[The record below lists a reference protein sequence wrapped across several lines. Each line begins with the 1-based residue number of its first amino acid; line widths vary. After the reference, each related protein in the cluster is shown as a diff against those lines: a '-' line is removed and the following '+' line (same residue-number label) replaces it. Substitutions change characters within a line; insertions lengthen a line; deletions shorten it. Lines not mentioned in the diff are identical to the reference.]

1 MIRVVRGSS
10 LLLVSAIVAACAAH
24 RDEHQATAD
33 VQGPQTQPVTQE
45 VVAAAPK
52 EEERKLADFVF
63 FSISGY
69 RHLATQ
75 FAVHLHDDL
84 NIVLFE
90 RG

>member
-52 EEERKLADFVF
+52 EEEHKLAD
-63 FSISGY
+63 Y
-69 RHLATQ
+69 DEARRL
-75 FAVHLHDDL
+75 VHAQQQAFRTVDDS
-84 NIVLFE
+84 
-90 RG
+90 R